1 MTILYRYLRF
11 FALLVTLIFSVN
23 VFAQKHFGV
32 DSNAIALQ
40 FVDRLLPE
48 GNYTAA
54 VLGIPR
60 PDSSQLA
67 IVEKMQLAIK
77 DNEDWFLK
85 MMKEVKPGEHMP
97 YHKNLGISE
106 AEYADF
112 MQFSQSVKIGKIGA
126 IPLKIIRRDSS
137 IHFEPEGFADY
148 LKYLAFDLKD
158 HRVMVD
164 SLHLPYKEQITKDA
178 KTTTLFAGPWKGYSW
193 QLEEVK
199 KDGQFIADPDRVDPT
214 QIRELDAK
222 FIKVTIGK
230 LDHNNQC
237 FLYLKSNI
245 INKGHVLA
253 KQDIALLLT
262 KE

>member
-1 MTILYRYLRF
+1 MTVLYRYLRF
-11 FALLVTLIFSVN
+11 FAFLTTSIFSVS
-23 VFAQKHFGV
+23 VFAQNQSGV
-32 DSNAIALQ
+32 DSNAIAFQ
-40 FVDRLLPE
+40 FVDGLLPE
-48 GNYTAA
+48 GNYTAV

-67 IVEKMQLAIK
+67 IVEKMKLAIK

-85 MMKEVKPGEHMP
+85 MMKELKLGESIP

-112 MQFSQSVKIGKIGA
+112 MQFSQSVKMDKIGA
-126 IPLKIIRRDSS
+126 IPLKIIRKDSS

-148 LKYLAFDLKD
+148 LKYLILDLKD

-164 SLHLPYKEQITKDA
+164 SLRLPYKDRITKDA
-178 KTTTLFAGPWKGYSW
+178 KTTTLIAGPWKGYSW
-193 QLEEVK
+193 QLEEYK
-199 KDGQFIADPDRVDPT
+199 KDGQFIADPDKVDPT
-214 QIRELDAK
+214 QIGELDVK
-222 FIKVTIGK
+222 SIKVAIGK
-230 LDHNNQC
+230 LDQNNQC
-237 FLYLKSNI
+237 FFYLKSNI
-245 INKGHVLA
+245 VNKGHVLA